1 MLEDRRVR
9 ARHLAVDAR
18 VVRADDLPVAVDRLE
33 LFDVHLRLARV
44 VGERLDEGRHGRLAR
59 AVGEG
64 ARGDIDDVDA
74 GLCCLGVGVERA
86 AATLVAVQVN
96 RQVDSILEGRDQ
108 GVGRFWLQEAGHI
121 LDGDDVGTG
130 LFHLLGEI
138 RVVLQ
143 RVLLA
148 AIVKDI
154 ARVAEGRLRELALLT
169 DFVNRQR
176 HVVELVQAVEDAE
189 DIDAVLGREG
199 EELAH
204 DFRRIVRV
212 ADGVG
217 AARQHLEQDVRRS
230 LAHLAQALP
239 RVLVEET
246 VGDIERRAAPVL
258 KGVDLRDLAGRVV
271 DGLHDVARADARGE
285 QGLMG
290 IAVRRVHQQD
300 LLLVL
305 DPLGE
310 LLGAELL

>member
-9 ARHLAVDAR
+9 ARHLAVDTR
-18 VVRADDLPVAVDRLE
+18 VVGADDLPVAVNRLE
-33 LFDVHLRLARV
+33 FLDVHLRLARV

-64 ARGDIDDVDA
+64 ARGDIDDVDT
-74 GLCCLGVGVERA
+74 GLCRLGVGVERA

-96 RQVDSILEGRDQ
+96 RQVDGILEGRDQ

-148 AIVKDI
+148 AVVKDI
-154 ARVAEGRLRELALLT
+154 ARVAEGRLRELALLA

-176 HVVELVQAVEDAE
+176 H
-189 DIDAVLGREG
+189 
-199 EELAH
+199 
-204 DFRRIVRV
+204 V

-271 DGLHDVARADARGE
+271 DGLHDVARADTRGE